1 MAELEIGYKT
11 ADSHPYCL
19 DSGKEMEI
27 YNIFSKSH

>member
-1 MAELEIGYKT
+1 MAELEIGYKA

-27 YNIFSKSH
+27 YNSFPESQ